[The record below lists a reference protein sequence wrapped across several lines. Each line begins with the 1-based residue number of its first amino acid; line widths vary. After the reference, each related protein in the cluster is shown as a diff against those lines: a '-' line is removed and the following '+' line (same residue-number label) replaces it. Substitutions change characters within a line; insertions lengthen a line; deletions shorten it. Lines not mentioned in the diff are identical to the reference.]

1 MKTIYCI
8 EDINDLKYVG
18 STHSTLANRLSKH
31 KTDKRLNRNTT
42 SNKLHLEHSII
53 YELETCE
60 DDISW
65 ERETHWMKKL
75 NSVNQRRGQ
84 TSIKKD
90 YRKVYYQRNRE
101 KIIQQSLHRY
111 YSKVRPGD

>member
-1 MKTIYCI
+1 MKIYCI

-18 STHSTLANRLSKH
+18 STKRELPYRLSKH

-53 YELETCE
+53 YELETCD

-65 ERETHWMKKL
+65 ERETYWMNKL
-75 NSVNQRRGQ
+75 NSVNKRRGKTNQ
-84 TSIKKD
+84 EKKD
-90 YRKVYYQRNRE
+90 YLKSYYQQNRE
-101 KIIQQSLHRY
+101 IIIQRSLKRY
-111 YSKVRPGD
+111 NDNKK